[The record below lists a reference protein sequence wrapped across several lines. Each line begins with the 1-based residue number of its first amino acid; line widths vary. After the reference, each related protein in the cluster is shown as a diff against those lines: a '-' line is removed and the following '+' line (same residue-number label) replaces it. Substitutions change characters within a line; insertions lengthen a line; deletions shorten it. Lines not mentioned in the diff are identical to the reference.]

1 MSQISLGVWNVE
13 WLNDLFTS
21 VNGQAAFKPDG
32 TQVRGPRSGN
42 TVRQRRDSLAG
53 VLNALAFDAVV
64 VVEGPNTTE
73 ELQLFFDAPEIGG
86 TWRCVVQRSPR
97 MSQCVG
103 IAVRTDTGTFANP
116 PLVQFDAL
124 AAASGAINKA
134 SDAFDFDSDDDGID
148 ERHKFERRPLY
159 VELRLA
165 DGARCRVVGLHLKSK
180 GIFSA
185 YEWSKWWALAG
196 ANRMKLLAQCR
207 HFRQLFLDSYL
218 GDPATRDVPLLVCGD
233 INDGPGFDTSEM
245 RLKASAVETLMGSVW
260 QPELCLGNALFDAL
274 SVKDQQALDFEDL
287 ATTCFSDP
295 IFNDTFHN
303 VWIDHILYSRNGHGT
318 WVKDGKV
325 HAKVGNQA
333 IWRAFPF
340 ASDHYPI
347 SATVAP

>member
-1 MSQISLGVWNVE
+1 MAEISLGVWNME
-13 WLNDLFTS
+13 WLNDLFTTE
-21 VNGQAAFKPDG
+21 NGQVAFKSDG
-32 TQVRGPRSGN
+32 TKVRGPRSGN

-73 ELQLFFDAPEIGG
+73 ELQLFFDAPEIEGA
-86 TWRCVVQRSPR
+86 WRCAVQRSPR

-103 IAVRTDTGTFANP
+103 IALRIDTGKFANS

-124 AAASGAINKA
+124 DAASGAINKA
-134 SDAFDFDSDDDGID
+134 SDPFDFDSDEDGID

-165 DGARCRVVGLHLKSK
+165 GGGHCRVVGLHLKSK

-207 HFRQLFLDSYL
+207 RFRQLFLDAYL
-218 GDPATRDVPLLVCGD
+218 SDVATQGVPLLVCGD

-245 RLKASAVETLMGSVW
+245 RLKASAIETLMGSVW
-260 QPELCLGNALFDAL
+260 RPELCLGNALFDAL
-274 SVKDQQALDFEDL
+274 PAKDRDALDFEDL
-287 ATTCFSDP
+287 ATTRFSDP
-295 IFNDTFHN
+295 IFNETFHK

-325 HAKVGNQA
+325 HASMGNQA

-347 SATVAP
+347 SATIAL